1 MATRWD
7 LGLAGL
13 LGGSPLFSWPYTER
27 IHPRSLGKM
36 INLARLH
43 AYKAG
48 EFQLVDVPKEKAR
61 FKRLELTREG
71 WIVTHTEIV

>member
-1 MATRWD
+1 
-7 LGLAGL
+7 
-13 LGGSPLFSWPYTER
+13 
-27 IHPRSLGKM
+27 M
-36 INLARLH
+36 INLARLY

-61 FKRLELTREG
+61 LKRLELTREG

>member
-1 MATRWD
+1 
-7 LGLAGL
+7 
-13 LGGSPLFSWPYTER
+13 
-27 IHPRSLGKM
+27 M

-48 EFQLVDVPKEKAR
+48 EFKLIDVPKEKAR
-61 FKRLELTREG
+61 FKRLELTKAG

>member
-1 MATRWD
+1 
-7 LGLAGL
+7 
-13 LGGSPLFSWPYTER
+13 
-27 IHPRSLGKM
+27 M

-48 EFQLVDVPKEKAR
+48 KFKLVDVPKDKAR
-61 FKRLELTREG
+61 FKRLELAREG